1 MQNCLENV
9 YLFLKV
15 VDDRLYGGTFIVLL
29 DIRLQQVVCNL
40 FSLQKE
46 TLMRHMNEIKHH
58 TRTYSRLYRA
68 LLPIRIRTPDTT
80 VESRTAETVALQFS
94 ANSRC
99 CTTKDSDSPRTA

>member
-1 MQNCLENV
+1 MRNV

-46 TLMRHMNEIKHH
+46 TFMQHMDEINH
-58 TRTYSRLYRA
+58 TRTYSRLYNYRA
-68 LLPIRIRTPDTT
+68 MLPTRIRTPHTT
-80 VESRTAETVALQFS
+80 VLNRALQKLLHCS
-94 ANSRC
+94 LVQTAAVLQEILIA
-99 CTTKDSDSPRTA
+99 PRRLLHV